1 MSTAQAEVIAT
12 EPDHLTSTR
21 RGVLHNLM
29 RKPAAWVSGGWI
41 LAVILTSIFA
51 KWVAPDDPYKQD
63 IVHNLALPSA
73 AHWLGTDSLGRDI
86 LTRLIYGGNLALISC
101 VEVVVVALVIG
112 VPLGLLAGYF
122 GGWVDAIIARLAD
135 VFLAIPAIIVLMA
148 VVAVVGNNL
157 TLAMVTL
164 GIIISASFIRLVR
177 GSTIAVRRELFID
190 AAQVSGLA
198 APRIILRHV
207 LPNVVAPLIIIST
220 LTFGI
225 ALLVQ
230 SGLAFIGLA
239 VQPPAANWGAMI
251 YEASQNIY
259 QDPWLM
265 APTGGILILTILA
278 FNTLGDAIN
287 TAQAGSVSI
296 SPAGQFRAQSRHERG
311 PRVAATPIRESSD
324 VLLRATGLTVVAGS
338 EASPTALVKDLS
350 FEVRK
355 GEVLGLVGES
365 GSGKTMTA
373 RAIIGLLP
381 LGCRVQS
388 GTITFAG
395 GDLTAS
401 ESVAAAHRGT
411 KIALISQE
419 PMIALDPSFTIGS
432 QLREPLRLHKKMSR
446 SEAKVEA
453 LALLHKVGIDRP
465 EAVYASFPHQ
475 ISGGMAQRVCI
486 AIALTG
492 QPELLIADEPT
503 TALDVTVQ
511 AEILDLL
518 RSLKDEF
525 HMSLILV
532 THNLGVIADIADR
545 TVVMYAG
552 EVVEQCSTEELFAA
566 PTHPYTAGLMASSP
580 DRAEIGKPL
589 GAIVGIVPPPE
600 QWPIGCHF
608 ADRCPLVTEA
618 CRKAPIPLVA
628 TGKDR
633 ESRCIRTDEAIKL
646 GASR

>member
-1 MSTAQAEVIAT
+1 VSTAQAEVVAT
-12 EPDHLTSTR
+12 EPDQLTSTR
-21 RGVLHNLM
+21 RGVFRNLM
-29 RKPAAWVSGGWI
+29 RKPAAWISGGWI
-41 LAVILTSIFA
+41 LVVILASIFA

-86 LTRLIYGGNLALISC
+86 LTRLIYGGNLALFSC

-287 TAQAGSVSI
+287 TAQAGSVSV
-296 SPAGQFRAQSRHERG
+296 SPAGQFRRQGRRPSGDRLA
-311 PRVAATPIRESSD
+311 VTISD
-324 VLLRATGLTVVAGS
+324 SPSGALLRISGLSVVTTS
-338 EASPTALVKDLS
+338 NQRRTPLIEDLS
-350 FEVRK
+350 FDVDR

-373 RAIIGLLP
+373 RAIMGLLP
-381 LGCRVQS
+381 PGCEVDSGSISLG
-388 GTITFAG
+388 GIELAG
-395 GDLTAS
+395 S
-401 ESVAAAHRGT
+401 EAAAAAQRGT
-411 KIALISQE
+411 RIALISQE

-432 QLREPLRLHKKMSR
+432 QLREPLRFHKKISR
-446 SEAKVEA
+446 AEAKTQA
-453 LALLHKVGIDRP
+453 LALLEKVGIDRP
-465 EAVYASFPHQ
+465 EAVYSSFPHQ

-492 QPELLIADEPT
+492 EPELLIADEPT

-518 RSLKDEF
+518 RALKDEL
-525 HMSLILV
+525 HMALILV

-552 EVVEQCSTEELFAA
+552 EVVERCSTDELFKA
-566 PTHPYTAGLMASSP
+566 PAHPYTVGLMASSP
-580 DRAEIGKPL
+580 DRAETGKPL
-589 GAIVGIVPPPE
+589 GAIAGMVPTPDR
-600 QWPIGCHF
+600 WPVGCHF
-608 ADRCPLVTEA
+608 ADRCPLVTAA
-618 CRKAPIPLVA
+618 CREAPIPLVA
-628 TGKDR
+628 TGADR
-633 ESRCIRTDEAIKL
+633 DSRCIRIDETLKL
-646 GASR
+646 GASL

>member
-1 MSTAQAEVIAT
+1 VRDLA
-12 EPDHLTSTR
+12 H
-21 RGVLHNLM
+21 
-29 RKPAAWVSGGWI
+29 KPSAWISAGWI
-41 LAVILTSIFA
+41 LAVVLASIFA
-51 KWVAPDDPYKQD
+51 QWVAPHNPYTQD
-63 IVHNLALPSA
+63 ITRNLALPTAS
-73 AHWLGTDSLGRDI
+73 HWLGTDSLGRDI
-86 LTRLIYGGNLALISC
+86 LSRLIYGGNLALISC

-112 VPLGLLAGYF
+112 VPLGLVAGYF
-122 GGWVDAIIARLAD
+122 GGWVDAIVARIAD

-157 TLAMVTL
+157 TLAMITL
-164 GIIISASFIRLVR
+164 GVIISANYIRMVR
-177 GSTIAVRRELFID
+177 GSTLAVRRELFID
-190 AAQVSGLA
+190 AAQVSGLRA
-198 APRIILRHV
+198 ARIILRHV
-207 LPNVVAPLIIIST
+207 LPNVIAPLIIIST

-251 YEASQNIY
+251 YEASQYIY

-265 APTGGILILTILA
+265 VPAGGALILTILA
-278 FNTLGDAIN
+278 FNTLGDALN
-287 TAQAGSVSI
+287 AAQAGSVSI
-296 SPAGQFRAQSRHERG
+296 SPAGQFRAQGRRDRRTRDGVE
-311 PRVAATPIRESSD
+311 ATRDPSG
-324 VLLRATGLTVVAGS
+324 VLLRAKGLTVVAGS
-338 EASPTALVKDLS
+338 EANPTALVENLS
-350 FEVRK
+350 FEVRE

-381 LGCRVQS
+381 PGCRVQS
-388 GTITFAG
+388 GTIEFAG
-395 GDLTAS
+395 RDLTAS

-419 PMIALDPSFTIGS
+419 PMVALDPSFTIGS
-432 QLREPLRLHKKMSR
+432 QLREPLRLHKRMSR
-446 SEAKVEA
+446 AEAKVEA
-453 LALLHKVGIDRP
+453 LALLRKVGIDRP

-518 RSLKDEF
+518 RSLTDEF

-566 PTHPYTAGLMASSP
+566 PRHPYTAGLMASSP
-580 DRAEIGKPL
+580 DRAELGKPL
-589 GAIVGIVPPPE
+589 GAIAGIVPPPE
-600 QWPIGCHF
+600 QWPVSCHF
-608 ADRCPLVTEA
+608 ADRCPIATEA
-618 CRKAPIPLVA
+618 CRQAPIPLVA
-628 TGKDR
+628 VGKDR
-633 ESRCIRTDEAIKL
+633 ESRCIRTDEAMTL
-646 GASR
+646 GAPR

>member
-1 MSTAQAEVIAT
+1 MRSLA
-12 EPDHLTSTR
+12 
-21 RGVLHNLM
+21 
-29 RKPAAWVSGGWI
+29 RKPSTWISAGWI
-41 LAVILTSIFA
+41 LTVVLASIFA
-51 KWVAPDDPYKQD
+51 EWVSPHDPYTQD
-63 IVHNLALPSA
+63 ITHNLALPTA
-73 AHWLGTDSLGRDI
+73 THWLGTDSLGRD
-86 LTRLIYGGNLALISC
+86 LLSRLIYGGNLALISC
-101 VEVVVVALVIG
+101 VEVVVVALLIG

-122 GGWVDAIIARLAD
+122 GGWVDAVIARLAD
-135 VFLAIPAIIVLMA
+135 VLLAIPAIIVLMA
-148 VVAVVGNNL
+148 IVAVVGNNL
-157 TLAMVTL
+157 TLAMITL
-164 GIIISASFIRLVR
+164 GIIISASYIRMVR
-177 GSTIAVRRELFID
+177 GSTIAIRKELFID
-190 AAQVSGLA
+190 AAQVSGLRA
-198 APRIILRHV
+198 ARIILRHV
-207 LPNVVAPLIIIST
+207 LPNVVAPIIIIST

-251 YEASQNIY
+251 YEASENIY
-259 QDPWLM
+259 LDPWLM
-265 APTGGILILTILA
+265 APSGGALILTILA

-287 TAQAGSVSI
+287 SAQAGSVSI
-296 SPAGQFRAQSRHERG
+296 SPAGQFRGQSRRHRNRSVPQTSG
-311 PRVAATPIRESSD
+311 RDSSSA
-324 VLLRATGLTVVAGS
+324 LLRVENLTVVTGA
-338 EASPTALVKDLS
+338 EDATTALIQNLT
-350 FEVRK
+350 FEVHA

-373 RAIIGLLP
+373 RAIMGLLP
-381 LGCRVQS
+381 PGCHVQS
-388 GTITFAG
+388 GAITLAG
-395 GDLTAS
+395 ADLTVS
-401 ESVAAAHRGT
+401 EAIAAAHRGT

-432 QLREPLRLHKKMSR
+432 QLREPLRLHTRMSR
-446 SEAKVEA
+446 SEAKIEA
-453 LALLHKVGIDRP
+453 LSLLRKVGIDRP
-465 EAVYASFPHQ
+465 EAVYSSFPHQ

-525 HMSLILV
+525 HMALILV

-552 EVVEQCSTEELFAA
+552 EVVEQCSTEDLFATPA
-566 PTHPYTAGLMASSP
+566 HPYTAGLMASSP

-589 GAIVGIVPPPE
+589 GAIGGMVPTPD
-600 QWPIGCHF
+600 QWPTGCHF
-608 ADRCPLVTEA
+608 ADRCPIVTDA
-618 CRKAPIPLVA
+618 CREAPVPLVS
-628 TGKDR
+628 TGEDR
-633 ESRCIRTDEAIKL
+633 ESRCIRTGEAIKL